1 MDRISRTSIVARPS
15 WPCVSRLH
23 GQDGRGTGIRLAV
36 ALVMLLGISS
46 VSLGEEHAAALQ
58 QGAAIA
64 EVEHINYAHPTPPEP
79 GILWPGSMMVAVV
92 AMFLMAAFIGPV
104 VRAEMPEEVPPAH
117 SHDEPPGASGHH
129 GPGGTVQPAPE
140 NEEPGHGHH

>member
-1 MDRISRTSIVARPS
+1 MRRV
-15 WPCVSRLH
+15 LN
-23 GQDGRGTGIRLAV
+23 AV
-36 ALVMLLGISS
+36 AMTLVVLGLSS
-46 VSLGEEHAAALQ
+46 ASLAEEHAGPARESAA
-58 QGAAIA
+58 GAEA
-64 EVEHINYAHPTPPEP
+64 EHINYAHPTPPEP

-129 GPGGTVQPAPE
+129 GAGGTVQPGPE
-140 NEEPGHGHH
+140 HEEHGHGHH